1 MQSHTTQSH
10 SMKYEDDG
18 SITLIE
24 IDVPDPS
31 AGEIQLAGGAC
42 GICSWD
48 VATAK
53 LGNKMYPM
61 APAGHEGVGIVRKVG
76 AGVTGFAEGDRV
88 AGGGF
93 ASVRNLPVERAYKIP
108 DSDLADQFWIV
119 EPVSCA
125 VTGLDHCRIQPG
137 TKVAV
142 IGCGF
147 MGQLLIQGLLHS
159 PLGELVGIDIDQDR
173 LDLAAQLGVG
183 ELYNIAQIEPAELAP
198 ELKARAFDVVV
209 DTTGAQPGL
218 DLATDIVRR
227 GGIINLFGWIK
238 GARASFD
245 PTKWHLGGFTV
256 VNSAPGSRLRDPWPA
271 AIQLIHNGVYDL
283 SSLVTHVVPLAHYPL
298 LMGKI
303 LEGEQGYVKGVV
315 TLG

>member
-1 MQSHTTQSH
+1 MKSNTMQ
-10 SMKYEDDG
+10 YENDG
-18 SITLIE
+18 SIALIE

-53 LGNKMYPM
+53 LGSKMQPM
-61 APAGHEGVGIVRKVG
+61 APAGHEGIGTVIKVG
-76 AGVTGFAEGDRV
+76 ADVTGFAEGDRV

-93 ASVRNLPVERAYKIP
+93 ASVRNLSVERAYKIP

-125 VTGLDHCRIQPG
+125 VTGLDHCRIQPA

-159 PLGELVGIDIDQDR
+159 PLGDLIGIDINQDR
-173 LDLAAQLGVG
+173 LDLAAQMGVG
-183 ELYNIAQIEPAELAP
+183 ELYNLSEIEAADLAP
-198 ELKARAFDVVV
+198 ELKEREVDVVI
-209 DTTGAQPGL
+209 DTTGAQSGL

-256 VNSAPGSRLRDPWPA
+256 INSAPGSRLRDPWPA

-283 SSLVTHVVPLAHYPL
+283 RSLVTHVVPLEQYPT

-303 LEGEQGYVKGVV
+303 LEGEESYVKGVV
-315 TLG
+315 TLE

>member
-1 MQSHTTQSH
+1 MQSSTI
-10 SMKYEDDG
+10 KYENDG
-18 SITLIE
+18 TITLFDRE
-24 IDVPDPS
+24 VTDPGV
-31 AGEIQLAGGAC
+31 GEIQLTGGAC

-48 VATAK
+48 IATAK
-53 LGNKMYPM
+53 LGDQMSPM
-61 APAGHEGVGIVRKVG
+61 APPGHEGVGIVSKVG
-76 AGVTGFAEGDRV
+76 PGVTTFQEGDRV

-93 ASVRNLPVERAYKIP
+93 ATVRNLPVERAYKIP
-108 DSDLADQFWIV
+108 ESDLADQFWVV

-159 PLGELVGIDIDQDR
+159 PVGELVGIDINQDR
-173 LDLAAQLGVG
+173 LDLAGEQGVA
-183 ELYNIAQIEPAELAP
+183 ELYNVSQIDPADLTP
-198 ELKARAFDVVV
+198 ELKAREFDVVV
-209 DTTGAQPGL
+209 DTSGSQPGL

-227 GGIINLFGWIK
+227 GGLINLFGWIK
-238 GARASFD
+238 GQRASFD
-245 PTKWHLGGFTV
+245 PTKWHLGGFTI
-256 VNSAPGSRLRDPWPA
+256 VNSSPSSRLRDPFLA

-283 SSLVTHVVPLAHYPL
+283 SRLVTHVVPLNLYPV

-303 LEGEQGYVKGVV
+303 LEGEERYVKGVV
-315 TLG
+315 TL

>member
-1 MQSHTTQSH
+1 MKSNTMQ
-10 SMKYEDDG
+10 YENDG
-18 SITLIE
+18 SIALIE

-53 LGNKMYPM
+53 LGNKMQPM
-61 APAGHEGVGIVRKVG
+61 APAGHEGIGTVIKVG
-76 AGVTGFAEGDRV
+76 ADVTGFAEGDRV

-93 ASVRNLPVERAYKIP
+93 ASVRNLSVERAYKIP

-125 VTGLDHCRIQPG
+125 VTGLEHCRIQPA

-159 PLGELVGIDIDQDR
+159 PLGDLIGIDINQDR
-173 LDLAAQLGVG
+173 LDLAAQMGVG
-183 ELYNIAQIEPAELAP
+183 ELYNLSEIEAADLAP
-198 ELKARAFDVVV
+198 ELKEREVDVVI

-256 VNSAPGSRLRDPWPA
+256 INSAPGSRLRDPWPA

-283 SSLVTHVVPLAHYPL
+283 RSLVTHVVPLEQYPT

-303 LEGEQGYVKGVV
+303 SEGEESYVKGVV
-315 TLG
+315 TLE

>member
-1 MQSHTTQSH
+1 MKSNTMQ
-10 SMKYEDDG
+10 YENDG
-18 SITLIE
+18 SIALIE

-53 LGNKMYPM
+53 LGSKMQPM
-61 APAGHEGVGIVRKVG
+61 APAGHEGIGTVIKVG
-76 AGVTGFAEGDRV
+76 ADVTGFAEGDRV

-93 ASVRNLPVERAYKIP
+93 ASVRNLSVERAYKIP

-125 VTGLDHCRIQPG
+125 VTGLDHCRIQPA

-159 PLGELVGIDIDQDR
+159 PLGDLIGIDINQDR
-173 LDLAAQLGVG
+173 LDLAAQMGVG
-183 ELYNIAQIEPAELAP
+183 ELYNLSEIEAADLAP
-198 ELKARAFDVVV
+198 ELKEREVDVVI

-256 VNSAPGSRLRDPWPA
+256 INSAPGSRLRDPWPA

-283 SSLVTHVVPLAHYPL
+283 RSLVTHVVPLEQYPT

-303 LEGEQGYVKGVV
+303 LEGEESYVKGVV
-315 TLG
+315 TLE

>member
-1 MQSHTTQSH
+1 MKSNTMQ
-10 SMKYEDDG
+10 YENDG
-18 SITLIE
+18 SIALIE

-53 LGNKMYPM
+53 LGNKMQPM
-61 APAGHEGVGIVRKVG
+61 APAGHEGIGTVIKVG
-76 AGVTGFAEGDRV
+76 ADVTGFAEGDRV

-93 ASVRNLPVERAYKIP
+93 ASVRNLSVERAYKIP

-125 VTGLDHCRIQPG
+125 VTGLDHCRIQPA

-159 PLGELVGIDIDQDR
+159 PLGDLIGIDINQDR
-173 LDLAAQLGVG
+173 LDLAAQMGVG
-183 ELYNIAQIEPAELAP
+183 ELYNLSEIEAADLAP
-198 ELKARAFDVVV
+198 ELKEREVDVVI

-256 VNSAPGSRLRDPWPA
+256 INSAPGSRLRDPWPA

-283 SSLVTHVVPLAHYPL
+283 RSLVTHVVPLEQYPT

-303 LEGEQGYVKGVV
+303 LEGEESYVKGVV
-315 TLG
+315 TLE